1 MPGPTLATL
10 ATLTP
15 LTPLAALAA
24 LTTLATLTKS
34 KRRLHVVRL
43 VLEVEV
49 ELVSGLVAVPRVPM
63 LDWSPVRRHLVFRL
77 YSYESAFLA
86 WCAEPGAAPTT
97 TSVSLVK
104 SKCSHGEQSVSGAPY
119 WWSGPHSLHLRCPIG
134 GLVLTY
140 LRQRL
145 LRSVYLVTLY
155 LVTLY

>member
-24 LTTLATLTKS
+24 LTTLTKS

-104 SKCSHGEQSVSGAPY
+104 SKCSHGEQSCERRPLLVVWSSLTSLTVPY
-119 WWSGPHSLHLRCPIG
+119 WWSGPRSLDYGAL
-134 GLVLTY
+134 LVVWSSLT
-140 LRQRL
+140 
-145 LRSVYLVTLY
+145 
-155 LVTLY
+155 

>member
-24 LTTLATLTKS
+24 LTTLTKS

-104 SKCSHGEQSVSGAPY
+104 SKCSHGEQSREQHTLLV
-119 WWSGPHSLHLRCPIG
+119 
-134 GLVLTY
+134 VLTHFTY
-140 LRQRL
+140 GAL
-145 LRSVYLVTLY
+145 LVVWSSLT
-155 LVTLY
+155 